1 MKKLILFTIT
11 LFLLPSC
18 SNLFQ
23 SGGYIT
29 NDFVSLGK
37 PDKSYCENRCEQ
49 YGIKKY
55 GQIDID
61 KPSVKVGDRKYVDP
75 WCFCMEFCLQ
85 LEEPFCN
92 EDSTDTN

>member
-1 MKKLILFTIT
+1 MKKLLSLLLPILF
-11 LFLLPSC
+11 FLPSC
-18 SNLFQ
+18 SNIFFTHG
-23 SGGYIT
+23 S
-29 NDFVSLGK
+29 VSIGK
-37 PDKSYCENRCEQ
+37 PPQSHCEDRCEQ